1 MSGIRPS
8 NPELL
13 TDMDVDGSYFQCCGD
28 EDLVFLRCPACGH
41 IMVLCYECDTL
52 YPTLADTST
61 QEGLGLTS
69 ETDRVV
75 CPACEVAFE
84 HFYFLQQPYV
94 DAYLPTAQQVK
105 DAGFGHLLAAH
116 RR

>member
-1 MSGIRPS
+1 MSNIRPS

-13 TDMDVDGSYFQCCGD
+13 TDLDVEYSQFHCCGD

-52 YPTLADTST
+52 FPDLADTST
-61 QEGLGLTS
+61 TNALALTT

-75 CPACEVAFE
+75 CPACSERFE
-84 HFYFLQQPYV
+84 DHCFLGPENV
-94 DAYLPTAQQVK
+94 DKYLPSAKQVRE
-105 DAGFGHLLAAH
+105 AGFAHLLSA
-116 RR
+116 RLR

>member
-1 MSGIRPS
+1 MSRIGPS

-13 TDMDVDGSYFQCCGD
+13 TDLDVDYSYFRCCGD

-41 IMVLCYECDTL
+41 IMVFCYECDTM
-52 YPTLADTST
+52 YPALADTSIRD
-61 QEGLGLTS
+61 GLGLTR
-69 ETDRVV
+69 ETARVV
-75 CPACEVAFE
+75 CPACKVAFQ
-84 HFYFLQQPYV
+84 HYYFLQQPYV
-94 DAYLPTAQQVK
+94 DLYLPTAQQVK